1 MKNTPE
7 SIKKE
12 GSVLYQS
19 MMSLISI
26 IIFAIGV
33 SLVTG
38 VLLILFTKV
47 IGLNTSVKF
56 QELLENELSIPD
68 YFSNVISYSICRIVL
83 GGISIPVVFFLAIRD
98 RFKGSYMNLVDLKKY
113 KLILCVY
120 VVIYTLLFGGYYYHL
135 YTNAVDQYVKYNAI
149 IQENKADE
157 KGHFNEGIKKVEVLP
172 TVVLV
177 VFPIG
182 GVTAIYITIMTA
194 DSVNKKYLMKL
205 IQSNQVIYEQRGPA
219 PAAPPQQQQPAAP
232 SQDNIFY

>member
-1 MKNTPE
+1 MNNNPDLN
-7 SIKKE
+7 KKE

-38 VLLILFTKV
+38 VLLILFTKI

-68 YFSNVISYSICRIVL
+68 YFSNVLSYSICRIVL
-83 GGISIPVVFFLAIRD
+83 GGISIPIVFFLAIRD

-120 VVIYTLLFGGYYYHL
+120 VVIYTFIFGGYYHHL
-135 YTNAVDQYVKYNAI
+135 YTNAVSQYVKYNAI

-157 KGHFNEGIKKVEVLP
+157 KGYFNEGVKKTEVLP
-172 TVVLV
+172 TIVLV

-182 GVTAIYITIMTA
+182 GVLGIYITIMTA
-194 DSVNKKYLMKL
+194 DSVNKKYLMRL
-205 IQSNQVIYEQRGPA
+205 IQSNQVAYNQGA
-219 PAAPPQQQQPAAP
+219 PVAQQQVQAP

>member
-1 MKNTPE
+1 MNNNLDLN
-7 SIKKE
+7 KKE
-12 GSVLYQS
+12 GSILYQS

-38 VLLILFTKV
+38 VLLFLFTKI
-47 IGLNTSVKF
+47 IGLNTSVRF

-68 YFSNVISYSICRIVL
+68 YFSNVLSYSICRIVL
-83 GGISIPVVFFLAIRD
+83 GGIAIPIVFFLAIRD

-113 KLILCVY
+113 KLILCGY

-135 YTNAVDQYVKYNAI
+135 YTNAVNQYVKYNAV

-157 KGHFNEGIKKVEVLP
+157 KGYFNEGVKKTEILP
-172 TVVLV
+172 KVVLI

-182 GVTAIYITIMTA
+182 GVLGIYITIMTA
-194 DSVNKKYLMKL
+194 DSVNKKYLMKV
-205 IQSNQVIYEQRGPA
+205 IQANQIMYNQGASPQVAPQPQDASNQ
-219 PAAPPQQQQPAAP
+219 
-232 SQDNIFY
+232 SNIFY